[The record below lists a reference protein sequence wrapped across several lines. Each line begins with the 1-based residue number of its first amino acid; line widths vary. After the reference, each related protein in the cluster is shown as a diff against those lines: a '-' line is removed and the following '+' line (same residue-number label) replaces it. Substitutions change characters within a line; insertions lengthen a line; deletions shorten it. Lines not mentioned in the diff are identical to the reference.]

1 MKRLIML
8 VEDNPDDITLAKRV
22 FRKCNLTDNVV
33 VTWDGVEALNYL
45 LEKSE
50 EMDDREPS
58 NIPAVIFMDLK
69 MPRMDGIE
77 TLKVLRSN
85 RKTAF
90 IPIVMLTSSDE
101 EQDIQ
106 QCYQCGANSYIRKP
120 IDFNRFSEVIQLL
133 STYWLTIN
141 ELPGEKGI

>member
-22 FRKCNLTDNVV
+22 FGKCNLTDNVV
-33 VTWDGVEALNYL
+33 VTRDGVEALNYL

-50 EMDDREPS
+50 ETDDREPS

-106 QCYQCGANSYIRKP
+106 QCYQYGANSYIRKP
-120 IDFNRFSEVIQLL
+120 IDFNRFSEVMQLL